1 MSFIPQIFNSSPIV
15 ELHNGYP
22 RYSDKKKK
30 NIPPKNVSPPK
41 NRAPTIHIHTS
52 PLLFFLIFLS
62 PLFERNAP
70 LFFAS
75 YGKKKT
81 TASTSG
87 ISSRAALAPF
97 SHRRIRIHRQLREPI
112 DQLPERIRT
121 NTCRLFLQRWFL
133 ITRRNSRGR
142 EPGAGQENT

>member
-30 NIPPKNVSPPK
+30 KISLLKMCLLLKTELQQFTFIRLHFYFFNIPLSAF
-41 NRAPTIHIHTS
+41 RAKCTV
-52 PLLFFLIFLS
+52 IFRIIR
-62 PLFERNAP
+62 E
-70 LFFAS
+70 
-75 YGKKKT
+75 KKT